1 MQSNEDI
8 FTGFHLKELNKYN
21 EDDKERIRTSEG
33 LIKEWVKDLYWEI
46 LEETRKKSEEEKIT
60 VLLNDRYIFESLEK
74 MSGELKNI
82 SREINSSD
90 SLKTNLNVR
99 NSISR
104 LNKVIDDLY
113 SGYIEKMSEID
124 IENENGLFPTE
135 EDEDSD
141 IKKSKKEKLLQL
153 LEDEISGK
161 KE

>member
-1 MQSNEDI
+1 M
-8 FTGFHLKELNKYN
+8 
-21 EDDKERIRTSEG
+21 
-33 LIKEWVKDLYWEI
+33 
-46 LEETRKKSEEEKIT
+46 
-60 VLLNDRYIFESLEK
+60 LLNDRYIFESLEK

-82 SREINSSD
+82 NREINSSD
-90 SLKTNLNVR
+90 SLKTNLNVS

-113 SGYIEKMSEID
+113 SD

-135 EDEDSD
+135 EDEDFD
-141 IKKSKKEKLLQL
+141 IKKSKKEKLLEL